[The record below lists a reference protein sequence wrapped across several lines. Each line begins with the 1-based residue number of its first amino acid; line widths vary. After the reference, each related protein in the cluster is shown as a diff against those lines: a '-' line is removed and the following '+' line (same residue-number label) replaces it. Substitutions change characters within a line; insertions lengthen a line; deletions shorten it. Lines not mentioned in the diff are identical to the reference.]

1 MKSPGISLLLLYLF
15 NVFVFG
21 YIVYALERI
30 DGTCML
36 YRDVTWI
43 MVVSLTN
50 LGFGDYVPTHSISRS
65 IVAVLSV
72 FGIFQTA
79 LIGKDLSELR

>member
-1 MKSPGISLLLLYLF
+1 
-15 NVFVFG
+15 
-21 YIVYALERI
+21 
-30 DGTCML
+30 
-36 YRDVTWI
+36 